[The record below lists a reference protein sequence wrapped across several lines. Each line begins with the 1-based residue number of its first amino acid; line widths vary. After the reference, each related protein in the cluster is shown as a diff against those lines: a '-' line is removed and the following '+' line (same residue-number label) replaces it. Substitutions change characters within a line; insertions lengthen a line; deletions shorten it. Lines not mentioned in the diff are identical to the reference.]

1 MYQNSIILI
10 TDVVYQYHVQ
20 LDSKNPSPGPLIAGR
35 PRNPSA
41 HFNHG
46 TSLHDLTT
54 SHRHFLTNRPDG
66 LHSHG
71 RRNYSIG
78 SDAETQQ
85 PKRPFPI
92 TVSEPISW
100 SNSIKNRYIPI
111 THQKRIH
118 KLFEYFE
125 ISLSITKKYQ
135 QDIITFFRPATSSY
149 VTGPALNLT
158 YLPTQG
164 TVVFFIEAK
173 KMYSQIPRTM
183 IYSSELQM
191 IFSQADILK
200 FTIQRVDHSVFIS
213 LFISLLPY

>member
-111 THQKRIH
+111 TYQKEYLNCLNFGGKVTQNILRFHCQLPKNIIVGYYPFFQASNVLLRH
-118 KLFEYFE
+118 GTSLKL
-125 ISLSITKKYQ
+125 
-135 QDIITFFRPATSSY
+135 D
-149 VTGPALNLT
+149 
-158 YLPTQG
+158 LPSNT
-164 TVVFFIEAK
+164 
-173 KMYSQIPRTM
+173 R
-183 IYSSELQM
+183 
-191 IFSQADILK
+191 
-200 FTIQRVDHSVFIS
+200 HSG
-213 LFISLLPY
+213 LFY